1 MTENN
6 GTKERNSLPLHDSV
20 PLLNKKNMPNPE
32 LTLRVDGVAGTMNL
46 EYQGAEIASVPFDRP
61 TVYSL
66 SALCDKKENG
76 LLEGLRL
83 EISEQDLK
91 TPLGFEVL
99 LHVVMINM
107 VSCIFPRINWTSPV
121 REALPLHSFEA
132 EENYIRNASRFHEYN
147 HLYLF
152 QGSMKGLPLLLALPG
167 PSLDFDYIRKYRSKF
182 ILMAA
187 GRAAGKLL
195 EADITPDI
203 IYIQDVNTKAWN
215 LNFGHLG
222 DKQVSSLLIANPL
235 GRMWE
240 YRHNFKRIVKAWNL
254 YPFEFDSHPRLE
266 EIPPSSV
273 SGAYSL
279 AKVLGFDSI
288 MLLGNDCGS
297 PAPRL
302 EESGFPD
309 SFTNLSYERKG
320 ELLVFEPTRF
330 NDNIRISYGDISA
343 LTKSDYVCGAQWLKS
358 RAAQAKAEGGP
369 ELYDRSHTRLT
380 QLNSTIRD
388 ASLYEHGPDVTMR
401 PLPHFLLKY
410 DAEKYLKNKLNSY
423 SLIARKLR
431 AGTVPNMSL
440 QKPFSAIYCNTDMA
454 RNDTTTPADGDIE
467 IALRNAERL
476 IEHAE
481 IALGELD

>member
-6 GTKERNSLPLHDSV
+6 GTKERKRLPLHDSV
-20 PLLNKKNMPNPE
+20 PLLNKKNTPNPE

-99 LHVVMINM
+99 LHVVMIN
-107 VSCIFPRINWTSPV
+107 VISCIHPRISFFAPTRNN
-121 REALPLHSFEA
+121 LPIHAFEA
-132 EENYIRNASRFHEYN
+132 EENYIRNAPHFHEYN
-147 HLYLF
+147 HLNLF
-152 QGSMKGLPLLLALPG
+152 AGSMKGLPLLMALPG
-167 PSLDFDYIRKYRSKF
+167 PSLDFDYIREHRSKF
-182 ILMAA
+182 ILMGV
-187 GRAAGKLL
+187 GRAVGKLL
-195 EADITPDI
+195 EADIIPDI
-203 IYIQDVNTKAWN
+203 LYIQDVNTNAWDLN
-215 LNFGHLG
+215 LGSLG
-222 DKQVSSLLIANPL
+222 DRQIPSLLIANPL
-235 GRMWE
+235 GRIWE
-240 YRHNFKRIVKAWNL
+240 YRHNFSRIIKAWNL
-254 YPFEFDSHPRLE
+254 YPFEYDEHPRIE
-266 EIPPSSV
+266 EISPSSV
-273 SGAYSL
+273 SGAFSL
-279 AKVLGFDSI
+279 AKLLGFKSI

-302 EESGFPD
+302 EGDDFPESI
-309 SFTNLSYERKG
+309 TNLPYKRNG
-320 ELLVFEPTRF
+320 ELLVFEPTQF
-330 NDNIRISYGDISA
+330 NNDIRISYGDISA
-343 LTKSDYVCGAQWLKS
+343 LTKSDYLCGAQWLKGH
-358 RAAQAKAEGGP
+358 AARAKAESGP
-369 ELYDRSHTRLT
+369 ELYDRSHSRLT

-388 ASLYEHGPDVTMR
+388 ASFYEHGPDVSMR
-401 PLPHFLLKY
+401 PLPHFLIKY
-410 DAEKYLKNKLNSY
+410 NTEKYLKNKLNSY

-440 QKPFSAIYCNTDMA
+440 QKPFSTIYCNTDMA
-454 RNDTTTPADGDIE
+454 RNDTTTPSDGDIE

-476 IEHAE
+476 VEHAE